1 MRPDSGVVIETTDA
15 IRHEVVIPAKAGI
28 HFDFSAGGAATVLL
42 SRGVRMRNPEDSPL
56 VFVFDSV
63 PRYPRI
69 KPSEGGGEK
78 AKAKMDSV
86 EPSRIGRLR
95 HRNDGQNPKSGGGAG
110 GHFLL
115 DRVFQHPLDR
125 GV

>member
-78 AKAKMDSV
+78 AKAKMDSGF
-86 EPSRIGRLR
+86 R
-95 HRNDGQNPKSGGGAG
+95 RNDGQNPKSGGGAG